1 MGLQLA
7 VEKYQTGHRSRL
19 RERFLLSG
27 LESVAEYEL
36 LEMILFSAFPR
47 GDVKPLAKT
56 LLKKFKN
63 FAGVINASEQ
73 ELSQIKGIGQAG
85 IAAIKVILYSSQILL
100 KHKAEKG
107 LQQSS
112 LQQVIDY
119 CKVTMENLKNEQ
131 LRLLYLDK
139 KNQLILEEVQQE
151 GTVDHTPIYTR
162 EVIKRALEVGASG
175 IIIVHNHPSG
185 DPTPSQSDIIATRDI
200 KSASEKLDIKILDH
214 IVIGKGAYISFRHK
228 GLL

>member
-1 MGLQLA
+1 MAIQ
-7 VEKYQTGHRSRL
+7 KHQIGHRSRL
-19 RERFLLSG
+19 RERFLLG
-27 LESVAEYEL
+27 KLESVAEYEL

-47 GDVKPLAKT
+47 GDVKPLAKS
-56 LLKKFKN
+56 LLKKFKS
-63 FAGVINASEQ
+63 FSGVINASES
-73 ELSQIKGIGQAG
+73 ELSQIKGMGTAA
-85 IAAIKVILYSSQILL
+85 IASIKVIQSSSQILL

-107 LQQSS
+107 LQQST

-119 CKVTMENLKNEQ
+119 CKVTMENLRIEQ
-131 LRLLYLDK
+131 LRLLFLDK

-185 DPTPSQSDIIATRDI
+185 DPTPSQSDIVATRDI

-214 IVIGKGAYISFRHK
+214 IIIGKGAYISFRHK